1 MFDLSNEFQNFYDK
15 EVRLSQTEISNLRE
29 KKKLN
34 IDRLKEGLIEYNN
47 ENKTNYK
54 IIQTLEQG
62 SVAMSTIVKNR
73 NIDYDIDVAII
84 FDKDNIENIGPNAIQ
99 NIIIDSLKRKCINM
113 KKDPYSKTNCVRI
126 ENTDGYHIDLAIYR
140 RFKNYNNEF
149 IYEHAGNEWRE
160 RNPYAI
166 NNWFNDEI
174 SNLGNNLRKIV
185 RLSKMFCNSRDS
197 WNMPGG
203 LLQTVLCDEMFS
215 NKSRI
220 DEIFYNTILSIKD
233 RLKYNKDVLNP
244 TSNNSLILTKEHENK
259 IDNLYKRLDTYLEK
273 LNILFDE
280 NCTYKNACDAWYNF
294 FNNEFWNN
302 LQENNSNNECEDNEV
317 NIDNLFPI
325 AIDYKSLK
333 IDCRLTDSNKKMPDR
348 ILSKLLVKGEKIKIG
363 YTLDFYIENTN
374 VSRPYNVYWKIK
386 NNGSEAI
393 RLNDL
398 RGEIIKSKDN
408 SEHQHIEY
416 SNFRGNHYV
425 ECYIVKDKICVAS
438 SRIDVPIE

>member
-15 EVRLSQTEISNLRE
+15 EVRLSQTEIRNLRE

-126 ENTDGYHIDLAIYR
+126 EYTDGYHIDLAIYR

-185 RLSKMFCNSRDS
+185 RLSKMF
-197 WNMPGG
+197 
-203 LLQTVLCDEMFS
+203 
-215 NKSRI
+215 
-220 DEIFYNTILSIKD
+220 
-233 RLKYNKDVLNP
+233 
-244 TSNNSLILTKEHENK
+244 
-259 IDNLYKRLDTYLEK
+259 
-273 LNILFDE
+273 
-280 NCTYKNACDAWYNF
+280 
-294 FNNEFWNN
+294 
-302 LQENNSNNECEDNEV
+302 
-317 NIDNLFPI
+317 
-325 AIDYKSLK
+325 
-333 IDCRLTDSNKKMPDR
+333 
-348 ILSKLLVKGEKIKIG
+348 
-363 YTLDFYIENTN
+363 
-374 VSRPYNVYWKIK
+374 
-386 NNGSEAI
+386 
-393 RLNDL
+393 
-398 RGEIIKSKDN
+398 
-408 SEHQHIEY
+408 
-416 SNFRGNHYV
+416 
-425 ECYIVKDKICVAS
+425 
-438 SRIDVPIE
+438 